1 MPPKPAKEVPAE
13 DVEDKEGAETPAAD
27 EDENA
32 LTADNV
38 TKYQTAAEIANR
50 AITKVIAAAVDG
62 ATVIDLCKLGDLTIM
77 EGVKPVFAKKK
88 GVMKGIAFPTCVS
101 TGAIVC
107 HMSPSASDADASKV
121 LKDGDVVR
129 IALGVHVDGYAAQV
143 AHTIV
148 VGASKAKPATG
159 KKADVIQAAY
169 VASEAAIRMLRPG
182 KTNYDVTDVV
192 QKVAMDF
199 GCVPVEGEDYYL
211 PVFLEMEGIDA
222 VCVGMLSAQLKRNDI
237 DGTKQ
242 IILNPTDAQRKAVPV
257 STFAEGEVYTL
268 DMVISTGEGK
278 ARPQDTR
285 PSIFKRKDKTMGLKT
300 TSARTALS
308 IIKKDFG
315 LYPFAYRQFADE
327 KTARM
332 GMIECVKYDMVTPLE
347 ILYEKEGAEIA
358 HLQVT
363 VLLLPT
369 GPLKITAGAWDAE
382 VIKSELAVK
391 DEAIKELLTQPVR
404 NKKKK
409 KKAGGAADKE

>member
-1 MPPKPAKEVPAE
+1 MPPKPTKEVPAE
-13 DVEDKEGAETPAAD
+13 DVDKEDAETPAAD

-38 TKYQTAAEIANR
+38 TKYQTAAEIANK
-50 AITKVIAAAVDG
+50 ALAKVIAAAVDG

-77 EGVKPVFAKKK
+77 EGVKPVYAKKK

-121 LKDGDVVR
+121 LKDGDVAR

-143 AHTIV
+143 AHTVV

-159 KKADVIQAAY
+159 RKADVIQAAY

-192 QKVAMDF
+192 QKVATDF
-199 GCVPVEGEDYYL
+199 GCVPVE
-211 PVFLEMEGIDA
+211 
-222 VCVGMLSAQLKRNDI
+222 GMLSAQLKRNDI
-237 DGTKQ
+237 DSTKQ

-257 STFAEGEVYTL
+257 GAFAEGEVYTL

-327 KTARM
+327 KTVRM

-347 ILYEKEGAEIA
+347 VLYEKEGAEIA

-382 VIKSELAVK
+382 LVKSELAIK